1 MKESSHSLLKP
12 VLLTASA
19 LVVSLFALQAQ
30 QRIVIEGGPGK
41 IRISDQDG
49 RPEAV
54 TPGAATTAVNPREV
68 YPQDTNPQSVG
79 PLPTRGIIMR
89 APGTGTADLTGT
101 GTADLTPPRT
111 RAEIDAGTGE
121 EIPETEPQQPTLEL
135 TKIMQLARYQEDL
148 GIAESA
154 LESRITF
161 AADALFDAGETTIN
175 SAAELSLDTLAK
187 YMELSD
193 RDKATVSYRFAPGKE
208 TPRFAR
214 ERSQSLISYFTDEAD
229 AASTTFEVLTPE
241 VLEEPVT
248 EDGRVGEARESF
260 ESLVEISLR

>member
-1 MKESSHSLLKP
+1 MKESPHSLLKP

-54 TPGAATTAVNPREV
+54 TPGAATTAVNPREI
-68 YPQDTNPQSVG
+68 YPQDRNPQSVG

-89 APGTGTADLTGT
+89 APGTGTADV
-101 GTADLTPPRT
+101 TPPRT

-175 SAAELSLDTLAK
+175 SAAELSLDTLAE